1 MTLHVNGE
9 ELKTDA
15 KTLEEL
21 IKNLQIENQ
30 VMAAAVNLNIVKQ
43 ENWKTYELQ
52 EGDNVELLRFVG
64 GG

>member
-43 ENWKTYELQ
+43 ENWKTCELK

>member
-43 ENWKTYELQ
+43 ENWKTYELK